1 MPDATEP
8 EPAPERPGNQPD
20 DLRTSPNA
28 SPDDPAD
35 GSRPTHEQSAPPQ
48 EAPSRFPQPGAREG
62 GLWVGLLDRET
73 RRALFLTS
81 VAALIASSGSVYNA
95 WREASLERQRFR
107 AELIRQ
113 ALEAADSTE
122 RAQRLR
128 FNVELGLLQDTDGRI
143 RRALEK
149 SSALPSYAP
158 PQAVSDPGGA
168 AFNIWPVGFGESSTH
183 ELVMVDAFVSGAHGT
198 NGRFSESARERA
210 SGLAVREGDQV
221 VVSIYFRNH
230 GTSAEY
236 GTAQNVR
243 VVSEVLNRATEH
255 KITAAIV
262 GDNTTTAYSDDNRG
276 GVYPI
281 RSQLGLRLVHV
292 PRTTRLCIR
301 FRGSHPW
308 ARPDRTRMTMHCGGD
323 KSVQESLF
331 LLPDRILPPEPKE
344 PGSWGLLMMLGSIP
358 PGADGLITYEV
369 RAESAEPGSESS

>member
-1 MPDATEP
+1 
-8 EPAPERPGNQPD
+8 
-20 DLRTSPNA
+20 
-28 SPDDPAD
+28 
-35 GSRPTHEQSAPPQ
+35 
-48 EAPSRFPQPGAREG
+48 
-62 GLWVGLLDRET
+62 
-73 RRALFLTS
+73 
-81 VAALIASSGSVYNA
+81 
-95 WREASLERQRFR
+95 
-107 AELIRQ
+107 
-113 ALEAADSTE
+113 
-122 RAQRLR
+122 
-128 FNVELGLLQDTDGRI
+128 
-143 RRALEK
+143 
-149 SSALPSYAP
+149 
-158 PQAVSDPGGA
+158 
-168 AFNIWPVGFGESSTH
+168 
-183 ELVMVDAFVSGAHGT
+183 MVDAFVSGAHGT